1 MLRPDTERA
10 SLRMESIWMEA
21 ENRII
26 QDIVRRIKKN
36 GHITSTA
43 DYQINRLIEL
53 GKSREEI
60 ESILKSRLDATW
72 PQMFKM
78 YDDIAEWQYV
88 RNKDIYEQV
97 NREFIPPEENEW
109 LMQLSQSVKDQT
121 MDELKNISRSYG
133 FTVDLNGKKDKL
145 HLLKGLQ
152 KILLD
157 IDKAVRIVR
166 ETESE
171 TEVVPNLMIGF
182 GIDQV
187 QAEFVA
193 EIMLHGKSKQDKLIE

>member
-1 MLRPDTERA
+1 MSKPDIERV
-10 SLRMESIWMEA
+10 SLRMESIWMDA

-43 DYQINRLIEL
+43 DYQINRLIDL

-72 PQMFKM
+72 PQMFKL

-88 RNKDIYEQV
+88 RNKDIYERV

-121 MDELKNISRSYG
+121 MDELKNISRS
-133 FTVDLNGKKDKL
+133 
-145 HLLKGLQ
+145 
-152 KILLD
+152 
-157 IDKAVRIVR
+157 
-166 ETESE
+166 
-171 TEVVPNLMIGF
+171 
-182 GIDQV
+182 
-187 QAEFVA
+187 
-193 EIMLHGKSKQDKLIE
+193 

>member
-10 SLRMESIWMEA
+10 SIRMESIWMEA

-88 RNKDIYEQV
+88 RNRDIYEQV
-97 NREFIPPEENEW
+97 KREFIP
-109 LMQLSQSVKDQT
+109 QS
-121 MDELKNISRSYG
+121 
-133 FTVDLNGKKDKL
+133 DLVGK
-145 HLLKGLQ
+145 
-152 KILLD
+152 
-157 IDKAVRIVR
+157 RF
-166 ETESE
+166 
-171 TEVVPNLMIGF
+171 GF
-182 GIDQV
+182 GLTHV
-187 QAEFVA
+187 LKF
-193 EIMLHGKSKQDKLIE
+193 